1 MDPMP
6 RGSPLQGE
14 ALARAC
20 AEQVLA
26 RLFERLNIDIAD
38 REEVRKL
45 GRDLQ
50 YLRARRE
57 TTEDSALRRRTAV
70 WTSTAAALAHQRRI
84 LGIDRSGG
92 CSAAGRQR
100 GQVPAQYQ
108 HRQQQQRQQRCPQR
122 EAVLHRA
129 LRLMAKLSA

>member
-1 MDPMP
+1 MMDSMP
-6 RGSPLQGE
+6 RGSPQQGE

-50 YLRARRE
+50 YLRTRRE

-70 WTSTAAALAHQRRI
+70 WTSTAAALVSAMGVLLTWFLNH
-84 LGIDRSGG
+84 GG
-92 CSAAGRQR
+92 S
-100 GQVPAQYQ
+100 P
-108 HRQQQQRQQRCPQR
+108 
-122 EAVLHRA
+122 
-129 LRLMAKLSA
+129 

>member
-6 RGSPLQGE
+6 RGSPPQGE

-57 TTEDSALRRRTAV
+57 TTEDSTLRRRTAV
-70 WTSTAAALAHQRRI
+70 WTSTAAALV
-84 LGIDRSGG
+84 
-92 CSAAGRQR
+92 SAMG
-100 GQVPAQYQ
+100 
-108 HRQQQQRQQRCPQR
+108 
-122 EAVLHRA
+122 VLLTWFLNHGV
-129 LRLMAKLSA
+129 SP

>member
-1 MDPMP
+1 MMDSMP
-6 RGSPLQGE
+6 RGSLQQGE

-57 TTEDSALRRRTAV
+57 TTEDSTLRRRTAV
-70 WTSTAAALAHQRRI
+70 WTSTAAALV
-84 LGIDRSGG
+84 
-92 CSAAGRQR
+92 SAMG
-100 GQVPAQYQ
+100 
-108 HRQQQQRQQRCPQR
+108 
-122 EAVLHRA
+122 VLLTWFLNHGA
-129 LRLMAKLSA
+129 SP

>member
-1 MDPMP
+1 MTDPTP
-6 RGSPLQGE
+6 RGSPQQGE
-14 ALARAC
+14 VLARAC

-57 TTEDSALRRRTAV
+57 IAEDSALRRRTAI
-70 WTSTAAALAHQRRI
+70 WTSTAAALVSAMGVLLTWFLNH
-84 LGIDRSGG
+84 GG
-92 CSAAGRQR
+92 S
-100 GQVPAQYQ
+100 P
-108 HRQQQQRQQRCPQR
+108 
-122 EAVLHRA
+122 
-129 LRLMAKLSA
+129 

>member
-57 TTEDSALRRRTAV
+57 TTEDSTLRRRTAV
-70 WTSTAAALAHQRRI
+70 WTSTAAALV
-84 LGIDRSGG
+84 
-92 CSAAGRQR
+92 SAMG
-100 GQVPAQYQ
+100 
-108 HRQQQQRQQRCPQR
+108 
-122 EAVLHRA
+122 VLLTWFLNHGA
-129 LRLMAKLSA
+129 SP

>member
-1 MDPMP
+1 MMDPMP

-57 TTEDSALRRRTAV
+57 TTEDSTLRRRTAV
-70 WTSTAAALAHQRRI
+70 WTSTAAALVSAMGVLLTWFLNH
-84 LGIDRSGG
+84 GG
-92 CSAAGRQR
+92 S
-100 GQVPAQYQ
+100 P
-108 HRQQQQRQQRCPQR
+108 
-122 EAVLHRA
+122 
-129 LRLMAKLSA
+129 